1 MSGGV
6 AIGPTHGIK
15 VVMAVVEEPYQFQ
28 PLDDGADCLLN
39 GFSIN

>member
-6 AIGPTHGIK
+6 AVGPTHGK
-15 VVMAVVEEPYQFQ
+15 MAVVAAVKEHCQFQ
-28 PLDDGADCLLN
+28 PMDDGADCLLN